1 MATKVYYNSACPV
14 CNAGIKDQ
22 RKRMEA
28 CGIRDI
34 EWIDVHAQPEA
45 AEQVGSPLE
54 QVRER
59 LHVKAADGR
68 LDVGADAFT
77 RLWSRTPGQ
86 RWLAKLLRLP
96 IFRQITTLSIT
107 RLPDCST
114 FGIVPRD
121 IGEQKRLYRRLARHL
136 PCRLFHLPS
145 PADGLAII
153 CTRPICGLS

>member
-1 MATKVYYNSACPV
+1 MPTKVYYNSACPV

-34 EWIDVHAQPEA
+34 EWIDVHTHPEA
-45 AEQVGSPLE
+45 AEEVGSPLE

-77 RLWSRTPGQ
+77 RLWSRTPRQ
-86 RWLAKLLRLP
+86 RWLGKTAALTHPQTGHARLLYNAFARL
-96 IFRQITTLSIT
+96 
-107 RLPDCST
+107 
-114 FGIVPRD
+114 
-121 IGEQKRLYRRLARHL
+121 LYRWNRAKRHW
-136 PCRLFHLPS
+136 
-145 PADGLAII
+145 
-153 CTRPICGLS
+153 